1 VFNFTSYDHKS
12 SIMKLKKQL
21 NLLHGKGLFTAFC
34 LTSLFTMSANAQTI
48 TLNGNAGGKKF
59 EGVGAVSGGGA
70 TSVLLK
76 DYPEKQRNEVL
87 DLLFKPNFGA
97 SMNALMVEVP
107 GDGNSTQGSE
117 PSHMHTRDDLNFN
130 RGYEW
135 WLMSEAKK
143 RNKEITL
150 DANAWGAPAWIGNG
164 EFWSQDMC
172 DYYVKWIQGLKLTHG
187 LTLDA
192 IGCRNEKGVS
202 IDFVK
207 KFRKTLD
214 LSGFQNVKIH
224 AFDNWGKDKFEWV
237 KDLET
242 DVELRNAVAILGS
255 HTMSEIATPADVI
268 KLSER
273 LNKPIWNTE
282 EHTYKEGFDCE
293 ISLVKSINENFVI
306 SGATKLISWYLVGSV
321 YPTEPYA
328 ETPAAMIANSPW
340 SGFYRTREVLWGYA
354 HYGQFAKVGWTYL
367 KGGYGMLPNGGSF
380 VTLKSPGDDY
390 SIIIETKDAKAPQQ
404 IRFSQKGG
412 LSAKD
417 LCVWESNSKEQFV
430 QRASIK
436 PVNGEFTLTVEP
448 GTIYSLSTT
457 RGQQKGSFA
466 KIPETK
472 AFPFPYYETFD
483 KYSSPK
489 NWGYLPHYTADIY
502 GAFELVERPDKKGNC
517 LRQVVPERPISWAP
531 AWQAYTI
538 LGDENWKDYEIS
550 TDVYLNQGDSAA
562 VMGRIVDVGSGYGTI
577 PKGYFLQLGS
587 DGQCRL
593 VVSRG
598 KKERNRLVGDAE
610 QQALIKAGKDY
621 SEGGEKILGIVKV
634 ADVSPNSWHNLKL
647 RFKGATITAII
658 DGKPVLSVTDA
669 LYKQGMA
676 GLLALGGKTKLSMP
690 YFDNLLINEPGAEIP
705 TPTVFSKNI
714 KSMY

>member
-1 VFNFTSYDHKS
+1 MKS
-12 SIMKLKKQL
+12 RL
-21 NLLHGKGLFTAFC
+21 TVFC
-34 LTSLFTMSANAQTI
+34 LVSFSIITANAQTV
-48 TLNGNAGGKKF
+48 TLNGNAGGKIF

-76 DYPEKQRNEVL
+76 DYPEKQRNQVL

-135 WLMSEAKK
+135 WIMTEAKK

-150 DANAWGAPAWIGNG
+150 DANAWGAPAWVGNG

-172 DYYVKWIQGLKLTHG
+172 DYYVKWIQGLNSTYG
-187 LTLDA
+187 LKLDA
-192 IGCRNEKGVS
+192 IGCRNEKGVG
-202 IDFVK
+202 IEFVK

-214 LSGFQNVKIH
+214 AGGLQHVKIH
-224 AFDNWGKDKFEWV
+224 AFDNWGADKFDWV
-237 KDLET
+237 KNLET
-242 DVELRNAVAILGS
+242 DSELRNAVAILGN
-255 HTMSEIATPADVI
+255 HTMSEVPTPKDVI

-282 EHTYKEGFDCE
+282 EHTYKEGFDCA

-306 SGATKLISWYLVGSV
+306 SGATKLISWYLVGAV

-328 ETPAAMIANSPW
+328 ETPAALIANSPW
-340 SGFYRTREVLWGYA
+340 SGFYKTREVLWGYA
-354 HYGQFAKVGWTYL
+354 HYGQFAKVGWSYL
-367 KGGYGMLPNGGSF
+367 NGGYGMLANGGSF
-380 VTLKSPGDDY
+380 VTLKSPGNDY
-390 SIIIETKDAKAPQQ
+390 SIVIETKDAKVPQQ
-404 IRFSQKGG
+404 IRFSQSGG

-417 LCVWESNSKEQFV
+417 LCVWESNSEEQFV
-430 QRASIK
+430 QRADIK
-436 PVNGEFTLTVEP
+436 PVNGEFTFTVQP

-457 RGQQKGSFA
+457 RGQQKGSFDN
-466 KIPETK
+466 IPESK
-472 AFPFPYYETFD
+472 PFPFPYYETFE
-483 KYSSPK
+483 KYSNLK

-502 GAFELVERPDKKGNC
+502 GAFELVERPDKKGKC

-531 AWQAYTI
+531 AWQPYTI
-538 LGDENWKDYEIS
+538 LGDGDWKDYEIS
-550 TDVYLNQGDSAA
+550 ADVYLNQGDTAA

-598 KKERNRLVGDAE
+598 KREKKKLVGDAE
-610 QQALIKAGKDY
+610 QQELIKAGEDY
-621 SEGGEKILGIVKV
+621 SEGGEKVLGI
-634 ADVSPNSWHNLKL
+634 ARIANVSPNTWHNLKL
-647 RFKGATITAII
+647 RFNGSTITALV
-658 DGKPVLSVTDA
+658 DGKSILTVTDT
-669 LYKQGMA
+669 LYSHGMA
-676 GLLALGGKTKLSMP
+676 GLLALGGKTKLGMP
-690 YFDNLLINEPGAEIP
+690 YFDNLLVNAPEAKLP

-714 KSMY
+714 KSMYQNTKK

>member
-1 VFNFTSYDHKS
+1 
-12 SIMKLKKQL
+12 MKQKKQL
-21 NLLHGKGLFTAFC
+21 NLLVKRGLRTAFC
-34 LTSLFTMSANAQTI
+34 LAGLFIVNAKAQTI

-97 SMNALMVEVP
+97 SMNTLMVEVP

-117 PSHMHTRDDLNFN
+117 LSHMHTKDDLNFN

-150 DANAWGAPAWIGNG
+150 DANAWGAPSWIGNG

-172 DYYVKWIQGLKLTHG
+172 DYYVKWIQGLKSTHG

-214 LSGFQNVKIH
+214 AGGWQNVRIH
-224 AFDNWGKDKFEWV
+224 AFDNWGENKFDWV
-237 KDLET
+237 KNLET
-242 DVELRNAVAILGS
+242 DPELRNAVAIIGS
-255 HTMSEIATPADVI
+255 HTMSEIPTPPDVI

-293 ISLVKSINENFVI
+293 ISLVKSINENFVV
-306 SGATKLISWYLVGSV
+306 SGATKIVSWYLVGSV

-367 KGGYGMLPNGGSF
+367 NGGSGKLKDNGSY
-380 VTLKSPGDDY
+380 VTLKSPGNDY

-404 IRFSQKGG
+404 FRFSVSGG

-417 LCVWESNSKEQFV
+417 LCMWQSNAQAQFV
-430 QRASIK
+430 RQADIK
-436 PVNGEFTLTVEP
+436 TVNGEVTLTLEP
-448 GTIYSLSTT
+448 GHIYSLSTT
-457 RGQQKGSFA
+457 RGQQKGSFDN
-466 KIPETK
+466 IP
-472 AFPFPYYETFD
+472 AQQPFPFPYYETFEG
-483 KYSSPK
+483 YATPK

-502 GAFELVERPDKKGNC
+502 GAFELADRPDNKGKC
-517 LRQVVPERPISWAP
+517 LRQVAPSRPISWAP
-531 AWQAYTI
+531 GWQPYTI
-538 LGDENWKDYEIS
+538 FGDGNWKDYEIGA
-550 TDVYLNQGDSAA
+550 DVYMNKGDSAA
-562 VMGRIVDVGSGYGTI
+562 VMGRIMDVGSGYGTI

-598 KKERNRLVGDAE
+598 KKEKNKLVGDAE

-621 SEGGEKILGIVKV
+621 SEGGEKILGTAKV
-634 ADVSPNSWHNLKL
+634 EHILPGSWHNLKL
-647 RFKGATITAII
+647 RFQGAKITAIV
-658 DGKPVLSVTDA
+658 DGKDVLNVTDN
-669 LYKQGMA
+669 LYPRGMA
-676 GLLALGGKTKLSMP
+676 GLLAPGGENLLSTP
-690 YFDNLLINEPGAEIP
+690 YFDNILVNAPGAKLPAPIA
-705 TPTVFSKNI
+705 FSKNI
-714 KSMY
+714 KPIY